1 MTVNAAL
8 APQPLAILTAVCGIA
23 VLREESEVVLLLYGI
38 AVTGGASMIIGG
50 ALGVLGLAC
59 RRSCT
64 FIQDFA
70 FRGCLAE
77 KYPRGVKPAATFWL
91 QSAATK

>member
-64 FIQDFA
+64 FIQDFLP
-70 FRGCLAE
+70 F
-77 KYPRGVKPAATFWL
+77 AAA
-91 QSAATK
+91 SPKNIHVA